1 MVNRIDCPL
10 HDPSSMVCERWSLN
24 SINRSYVCC
33 LLPFMWYCWFFSHGE
48 LIATVY
54 EIKMP
59 KKMMKKN
66 VEPAEIE
73 EGKVNIGPELR
84 FINQMKNNF
93 LIFFNLTVDECEV
106 SCDGM
111 KGYLSPCSGETRPL
125 IFRCPVKGMEG
136 ILTNQLM

>member
-24 SINRSYVCC
+24 SINRC
-33 LLPFMWYCWFFSHGE
+33 LPLADGVDMLLLSHGE

>member
-24 SINRSYVCC
+24 SINRCEADGVDM
-33 LLPFMWYCWFFSHGE
+33 LLLSHGE

>member
-1 MVNRIDCPL
+1 
-10 HDPSSMVCERWSLN
+10 
-24 SINRSYVCC
+24 
-33 LLPFMWYCWFFSHGE
+33 MWYSWFFSHGE

-59 KKMMKKN
+59 KKCKKLK
-66 VEPAEIE
+66 EIE

-93 LIFFNLTVDECEV
+93 LIFFNLTVDECEI

-111 KGYLSPCSGETRPL
+111 KGYLRPCPGETHPL
-125 IFRCPVKGMEG
+125 IFRSPVKGMEG